1 MRFVLNIFTGVCFVL
16 GFFLAGSQN
25 TFAQEKL
32 TLQECLEAGILNN
45 YSLQLL
51 RMQEETAQR
60 NVTPGNA
67 GKLPV
72 VNLNT
77 PYSGSYLSTDRK
89 LRDGSNSN
97 TDPFFTH
104 TLNPNVSV
112 TYSLFEGY
120 AARYTSKMLQ
130 SQLETSGLKTRKG
143 IEDYMANLAAAYY
156 TYTYQLL
163 QFDNF
168 ASAVVLSNE
177 RVRIVKDKYELGSAS
192 KLDLL
197 QAQVDLNVDSS
208 YMVSLYEKV
217 SASRINMSNMMSDNS
232 NLNRSFTPSDTFI
245 PVNKSIDRDR
255 LMNIAKANNVSILIV
270 ENDKT
275 MAGYEYNIVKSRA
288 YPYVRA
294 NASFGTQI
302 SAYGEG
308 TYKRQLTVGP
318 NFGLSM
324 GIKLYDGSNQKRQ
337 EQNAVTEIERHEIY
351 IKDTRQNVEADLL
364 IMYDSYRNNLRLLDM
379 EEENLKVATENLSVA
394 KERYLLGELSGIEMR
409 EAQQQWLDAKQRL
422 IQVNYQ
428 AKLAEISLNQ
438 LAGLMTEYL

>member
-1 MRFVLNIFTGVCFVL
+1 MVSGCFIL
-16 GFFLAGSQN
+16 GFLFIYYPSMY
-25 TFAQEKL
+25 AQERL
-32 TLQECLEAGILNN
+32 TLQECLETGILNN

-51 RMQEETAQR
+51 RLQEETAQR

-72 VNLNT
+72 VNLNA
-77 PYSGSYLSTDRK
+77 PYSGSYLSTDRQ
-89 LRDGSNSN
+89 LRDGGSSN
-97 TDPFFTH
+97 TDPSLTH
-104 TLNPNVSV
+104 TLNPNVSI

-120 AARYTSKMLQ
+120 AARYSSKILQ
-130 SQLETSGLKTRKG
+130 SQLESSGLKTRKG
-143 IEDYMANLAAAYY
+143 IEDYMAHLAAAYY
-156 TYTYQLL
+156 TYAYQLL

-168 ASAVVLSNE
+168 ASAVALSNE
-177 RVRIVKDKYELGSAS
+177 RVRIVKDRYDLGSAS

-197 QAQVDLNVDSS
+197 QAQVDLNADSS
-208 YMVSLYEKV
+208 YMVSLYERV
-217 SASRINMSNMMSDNS
+217 SASRISLRNMMS
-232 NLNRSFTPSDTFI
+232 SDDYSVLGNAFVPYDTTI
-245 PVNKSIDRDR
+245 PINKGINRDR
-255 LMNIAKANNVSILIV
+255 LMDISKTNNVSILIV
-270 ENDKT
+270 ENDKNI
-275 MAGYEYNIVKSRA
+275 AGYEYNIVKSRA

-302 SAYGEG
+302 SAYGDG

-324 GIKLYDGSNQKRQ
+324 GLRLYDGFNQKRQ
-337 EQNAVTEIERHEIY
+337 EQNAVTGIKQHELY
-351 IKDTRQNVEADLL
+351 VKETRQNVVADLL
-364 IMYDSYRNNLRLLDM
+364 IMYDSYSNNLRLLDL
-379 EEENLKVATENLSVA
+379 EEENLKVATENLNVA

-409 EAQQQWLDAKQRL
+409 EAQQRWLDAKQRL

>member
-1 MRFVLNIFTGVCFVL
+1 MILL
-16 GFFLAGSQN
+16 LACPQSMY
-25 TFAQEKL
+25 AQEKL

-51 RMQEETAQR
+51 RLREETAQR

-72 VNLNT
+72 VNLST
-77 PYSGSYLSTDRK
+77 PYSGSYLSTDRQ
-89 LRDGSNSN
+89 LRDGGSSN
-97 TDPFFTH
+97 TDPSFTH
-104 TLNPNVSV
+104 TFNPNVSV

-120 AARYTSKMLQ
+120 AARYSSKILQ
-130 SQLETSGLKTRKG
+130 SELESSGLRTRKG
-143 IEDYMANLAAAYY
+143 IEDYMANLAATYY

-168 ASAVVLSNE
+168 VSAVALSNE
-177 RVRIVKDKYELGSAS
+177 RVRIVKDRYELGSAS

-197 QAQVDLNVDSS
+197 QAQVDLNADSS

-217 SASRINMSNMMSDNS
+217 SASRISLRNMMSSDDYDVLS
-232 NLNRSFTPSDTFI
+232 NAFVPYDTTI
-245 PVNKSIDRDR
+245 PINKGIDRDR
-255 LMNIAKANNVSILIV
+255 LMNISKTNNVSILIV
-270 ENDKT
+270 ENDRT
-275 MAGYEYNIVKSRA
+275 MAEYEYNIVKSRA

-294 NASFGTQI
+294 NASFGTQM
-302 SAYGEG
+302 SAYGDG

-324 GIKLYDGSNQKRQ
+324 GIKLYDGLNQKRQ
-337 EQNAVTEIERHEIY
+337 EQNAVTGIKQHELYVKEI
-351 IKDTRQNVEADLL
+351 RQNVVADLL
-364 IMYDSYRNNLRLLDM
+364 IMYDSYSNNLRLLDL
-379 EEENLKVATENLSVA
+379 EEENLKVATENLNVA